1 MATKALVLDRDAS
14 GCAEEKPIELAG
26 IDNMMVEGRTEDLL
40 VVVGTAMLIGT
51 DEVVFA

>member
-1 MATKALVLDRDAS
+1 MATKVLVLDRDAS

-26 IDNMMVEGRTEDLL
+26 IDNMMV
-40 VVVGTAMLIGT
+40 VVGTAMLIGT